1 MTRKI
6 CIIEPIRNPY
16 DQAFYQVLGNH
27 TSRLPRYEAKRPER
41 MFMVVHQPLVLM
53 EQALTVDDMEISEER
68 IVVDCIDLEKIG
80 ERDLGPR
87 EMLLDFWLYLVTPD
101 GLAYHDSFRPP
112 LTPAQERFVVTVEEY
127 SWEAYFHAIEGI
139 VDPLARDTWQ
149 ETLKALSERFEWFGC
164 HDRVIRPLRSTE
176 EEYVHHVITTIEEAA
191 LEPPEDMFNDR
202 YQPYDEGVL
211 ARTREIF
218 DRFEITRPMPWDC
231 SEAEFRQFY
240 RVGGGEL
247 LVDTYS
253 EVAGTPRFRPL
264 DKLWMAEDETIE
276 ALDERSLAA
285 ERTRLKA

>member
-6 CIIEPIRNPY
+6 CIIEPRTDLY
-16 DQAFYQVLGNH
+16 DQFFYQDPGDH
-27 TSRLPRYEAKRPER
+27 TSRLPLYKAKHPER
-41 MFMVVHQPLVLM
+41 HFMIVHQPLVLM
-53 EQALTVDDMEISEER
+53 EQTLSVDDVEITEER
-68 IVVDCIDLEKIG
+68 LVVDCIDLEKIG
-80 ERDLGPR
+80 ERGLGPR
-87 EMLLDFWLYLVTPD
+87 EILLDFWLYVVTPA
-101 GLAYHDSFRPP
+101 GRTYHDRFRPP
-112 LTPAQERFVVTVEEY
+112 FTPAQERFVVTLEAY
-127 SWEAYFHAIEGI
+127 SWEAYFHAIEEI

-164 HDRVIRPLRSTE
+164 HDRVIQPLRSIE

-191 LEPPEDMFNDR
+191 YEPPADRLNDN
-202 YQPYDEGVL
+202 YQPYDEAVL

-276 ALDERSLAA
+276 ALDERSRAA
-285 ERTRLKA
+285 ESARLKA